1 MIGHEAGVGRPGED
15 SRIATFR
22 RALTVD
28 EKSRATVEK
37 YCREAGRLL
46 SWLQGRAITPE
57 RMLEYRALLRERH
70 RPQTVNGKL
79 SAVNAFLRCTGQAD
93 CCVKLLRIQ
102 RRAFVQDSRELTE
115 NEYRRLVCAAQ
126 SRQNERL
133 RLVMETLCATGIRVS
148 ELRGITVEA
157 VRCGR
162 AEIAMKGKVR
172 VVLIPKRLRA
182 ALRAYA
188 QRLGVGSGCIFRT
201 RRGKPLDRS
210 NIWRDM
216 KRLGAEAR
224 VCQSKIFPHNLCHLF
239 ARTYYAM
246 EKDIAHLADI
256 LGHSS
261 VETTRIYLAV
271 SEREHGRVLERI
283 RLII

>member
-1 MIGHEAGVGRPGED
+1 MIGHEADVGRPGED
-15 SRIATFR
+15 SRIAAFR

-57 RMLEYRALLRERH
+57 RMLEYRA
-70 RPQTVNGKL
+70 
-79 SAVNAFLRCTGQAD
+79 
-93 CCVKLLRIQ
+93 LLRIQ

-172 VVLIPKRLRA
+172 VVLIPKRLRS

-188 QRLGVGSGCIFRT
+188 QRLGVGSGYIFRT

-224 VCQSKIFPHNLCHLF
+224 VCQSKIFPHNLRHLF

-271 SEREHGRVLERI
+271 SEREHGRVLERM

>member
-1 MIGHEAGVGRPGED
+1 
-15 SRIATFR
+15 
-22 RALTVD
+22 
-28 EKSRATVEK
+28 
-37 YCREAGRLL
+37 
-46 SWLQGRAITPE
+46 
-57 RMLEYRALLRERH
+57 
-70 RPQTVNGKL
+70 
-79 SAVNAFLRCTGQAD
+79 
-93 CCVKLLRIQ
+93 
-102 RRAFVQDSRELTE
+102 
-115 NEYRRLVCAAQ
+115 
-126 SRQNERL
+126 
-133 RLVMETLCATGIRVS
+133 
-148 ELRGITVEA
+148 
-157 VRCGR
+157 
-162 AEIAMKGKVR
+162 MKGKVR

-216 KRLGAEAR
+216 KRLGAEAH
-224 VCQSKIFPHNLCHLF
+224 VCQSKIFPHNLRHLF

-271 SEREHGRVLERI
+271 SEREHGRVLERM